1 MDTSCHCVIHLK
13 KDTFELFECLF
24 SPVSRVYTSCTGSW
38 VYRVISYTR
47 SIHFFTPCVRLVL
60 FRGLQSAD
68 RFVEVHSCL
77 WRVAIS
83 YSSYFRLFCF
93 CFSAKQQISLI
104 QSGCVELHRFVKKR
118 NVKTWFIFGVFSHSL
133 WVFTHSLWVSNK
145 ANYSYSVKRFFYI
158 RVTDAKIHLV

>member
-13 KDTFELFECLF
+13 KDTIELFECLF

-47 SIHFFTPCVRLVL
+47 SIHFFTLRVRLVF

-83 YSSYFRLFCF
+83 VSSYFRLFF
-93 CFSAKQQISLI
+93 LLLFSEA
-104 QSGCVELHRFVKKR
+104 
-118 NVKTWFIFGVFSHSL
+118 
-133 WVFTHSLWVSNK
+133 
-145 ANYSYSVKRFFYI
+145 ANQF
-158 RVTDAKIHLV
+158 D